1 MMQPLTLIL
10 LPEIFAICRLAPNA
24 PVPPWADKGQFSAIM
39 RTPDELSIV
48 CQQNHV
54 PDDTMAEWG
63 WRCLK
68 VAGPLDFAL
77 TGILATLTTPLAQA
91 GISIF
96 ALSTYDTDYLLVKEI
111 SIVQAV
117 TALRAAGW
125 VVQESI

>member
-1 MMQPLTLIL
+1 MIQPLTLIL

-24 PVPPWADKGQFSAIM
+24 PVPSWADKGPFTAIT

-48 CQQNHV
+48 CRQNHV
-54 PDDTMAEWG
+54 PDDRMAERG

-96 ALSTYDTDYLLVKEI
+96 ALSTYDTDYLLVKET
-111 SIVQAV
+111 SIVPAV

-125 VVQESI
+125 VVQGVI